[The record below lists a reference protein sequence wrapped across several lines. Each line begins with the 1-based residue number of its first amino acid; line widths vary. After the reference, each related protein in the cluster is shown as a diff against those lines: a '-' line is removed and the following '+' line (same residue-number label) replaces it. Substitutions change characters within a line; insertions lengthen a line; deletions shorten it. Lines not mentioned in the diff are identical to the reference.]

1 MESPKTSKAPAVQA
15 QRPPVLE
22 VNHLGIRFD
31 THQGSVRAVRDVS
44 FKLAPGETLG
54 IVGESGSGKS
64 VTSLGIM
71 GLIPMPPG
79 VIESGE
85 VLFGGQDLLQ
95 LKPRAMRKIRGGQVS
110 MIFQDPMTSL
120 NPLLTVG
127 RQLTEVLAIHEGLR
141 GKRARARCAA
151 GLGEVG
157 IPNPESRLD
166 AYPHEL
172 SGGMRQRVMIAM
184 GLMCNPKVLIADEPT
199 TALDVTIQAQ
209 ILELMQK
216 LQREHGTAILL
227 ITHDLGVVAGMS
239 DRIQVMYAGRVVEK
253 APVEPLFAEPLHPYT
268 RGLLTSVP
276 TLTGSPDERLTAID
290 GQPPDLADLP
300 KGCAFAPRCSFVR
313 DTCRVAEPP
322 LDAIRGEGEVA
333 RYSACF
339 EVDRLD
345 AHGAARD
352 FSFLP
357 AAENTPGRVPTL
369 NTEREIQPSEDDA

>member
-1 MESPKTSKAPAVQA
+1 METQPTQAAPAVHA
-15 QRPPVLE
+15 GGPAVLE

-44 FKLAPGETLG
+44 FKLAAGETLG

-71 GLIPMPPG
+71 GLIPQPPG

-85 VLFGGQDLLQ
+85 VLFDEQDLLK
-95 LKPRAMRKIRGGQVS
+95 LKPRQMRKIRGGQVS

-141 GKRARARCAA
+141 GRKARARCAA

-157 IPNPESRLD
+157 LPNPEARLD
-166 AYPHEL
+166 SYPHEL

-184 GLMCNPKVLIADEPT
+184 GLICNPKVLIADEPT

-253 APVEPLFAEPLHPYT
+253 APVVELFGEPLHPYT

-300 KGCAFAPRCSFVR
+300 PGCSFAERCAFVR
-313 DTCRVAEPP
+313 DNCRVSSPP
-322 LDAIRGEGEVA
+322 LDAIRGEGEA
-333 RYSACF
+333 TRFSACF

-352 FSFLP
+352 LSFLP
-357 AAENTPGRVPTL
+357 AAQTPAGHVPTL
-369 NTEREIQPSEDDA
+369 NTERDIQPSEDDA